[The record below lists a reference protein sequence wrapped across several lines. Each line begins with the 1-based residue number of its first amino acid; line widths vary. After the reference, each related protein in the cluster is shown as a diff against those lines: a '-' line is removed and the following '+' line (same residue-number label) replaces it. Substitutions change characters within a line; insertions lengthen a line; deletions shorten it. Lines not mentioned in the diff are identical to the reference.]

1 MYLDRERRYDLL
13 NDNSSTPGTH
23 PGLLTYDRVTSRAHR
38 LHRSPPRR
46 RRRHEHRATRPR
58 DHDIRHHDEHK
69 RRHIKKRLQWQRSCD
84 VLSDS
89 GASVASSSGTS
100 SRVLLLDRKSHK
112 SARAHY
118 RNDPHSASGE
128 NTNETKEYV
137 YIPTDDVVPAPGVLS
152 QPAKHRSK
160 NERRGATVRSS
171 AVHTDEEETLPKR
184 RIDIDDVPHEPHG
197 GVDAG
202 GSGTHAYSNATFST
216 SGEPSTKRSSPK

>member
-13 NDNSSTPGTH
+13 NDNSSALETH
-23 PGLLTYDRVTSRAHR
+23 PSLLTYDRVTSRAHKF
-38 LHRSPPRR
+38 HRSPPRR

-69 RRHIKKRLQWQRSCD
+69 RRHIKKRLQWQTSCD

-112 SARAHY
+112 SARAHH
-118 RNDPHSASGE
+118 RNDPHSAPAE
-128 NTNETKEYV
+128 NTHETKEYV
-137 YIPTDDVVPAPGVLS
+137 YIPTDDVVPATGVLS

-160 NERRGATVRSS
+160 EQRHGATERSRTTD
-171 AVHTDEEETLPKR
+171 TDEEETVPKR
-184 RIDIDDVPHEPHG
+184 RIDIDDIPHEPHG

-202 GSGTHAYSNATFST
+202 GSGTHAYSNESFST
-216 SGEPSTKRSSPK
+216 SGELSTERSSPK